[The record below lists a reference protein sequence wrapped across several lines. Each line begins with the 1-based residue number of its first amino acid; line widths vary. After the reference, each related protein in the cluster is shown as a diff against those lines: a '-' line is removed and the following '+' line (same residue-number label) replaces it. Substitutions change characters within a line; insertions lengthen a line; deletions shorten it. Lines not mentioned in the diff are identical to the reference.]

1 MAKAYPIEL
10 RERIVA
16 SCDEG
21 NHPAEVGRVFG
32 ITERYVYQLLRLRRE
47 TGSLEPKRG
56 RPGPK
61 PKLSAHVD
69 EVLGLIEEFPDA
81 TLKELT
87 GRLDVSVCV
96 ATLWKTLRELGI
108 TLKKSPA
115 RHRTAAS

>member
-21 NHPAEVGRVFG
+21 NHPAEVARVFR
-32 ITERYVYQLLRLRRE
+32 ITERCVYQLLRLRRE

-61 PKLSAHVD
+61 PKLAAHVD
-69 EVLGLIEEFPDA
+69 EVRALIEEHPDA
-81 TLKELT
+81 TLVELCQQ
-87 GRLDVSVCV
+87 LDVSVCV
-96 ATLWKTLRELGI
+96 ATLWKTLRDLGI

-115 RHRTAAS
+115 RHRTAAA